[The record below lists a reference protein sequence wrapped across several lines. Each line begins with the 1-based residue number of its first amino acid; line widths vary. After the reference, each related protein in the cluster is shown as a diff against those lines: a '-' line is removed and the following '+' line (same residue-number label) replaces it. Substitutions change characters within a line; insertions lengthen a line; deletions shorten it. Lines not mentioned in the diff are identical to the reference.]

1 MKNYSGYARSHGR
14 YFKRTSFQSL
24 GLIKNRFNNKIN
36 KLWLYSPFHVKLLL
50 TLSLVFIISIIS
62 FIPTISSD
70 VISMNSGGSK
80 QILIQDTRE
89 MLINYS

>member
-24 GLIKNRFNNKIN
+24 GLIKIKNIIN
-36 KLWLYSPFHVKLLL
+36 KLFLLDAKLFLILSFFLLL
-50 TLSLVFIISIIS
+50 SIFSLSF
-62 FIPTISSD
+62 ISSD
-70 VISMNSGGSK
+70 VISINSGGSE